1 MSFENLAEVAVYI
14 LCVCLSGGVYKC
26 CVSVCQAVSI
36 HVVCLSVR
44 RCLYMLCVCL
54 SGGVET
60 VCRNLVYSNR
70 RLINTAPSLISTMM
84 QHLSSAKTP
93 SSGSSSSRGKSATE
107 SENTDGMQNFAPLG
121 TVEAVMTQC
130 SRRQ

>member
-1 MSFENLAEVAVYI
+1 M
-14 LCVCLSGGVYKC
+14 
-26 CVSVCQAVSI
+26 
-36 HVVCLSVR
+36 
-44 RCLYMLCVCL
+44 

-93 SSGSSSSRGKSATE
+93 SGGSSSSRGKSATE

-121 TVEAVMTQC
+121 TVQVLMIQW
-130 SRRQ
+130 SGDSKQVLKINIKQNH